1 MALSTPAASSSS
13 TKGIAFMVA
22 GGVVLTVNDA
32 VLKWLTADYPVGEII
47 FLRGAFAFVP
57 IALFIWRSGGMAVM
71 RIRSLRAQGIR
82 AGAAACSAFLFVAAL
97 GLMPLA
103 DAVAISFAGPL
114 FITAL
119 APSFL
124 GEKVGWR
131 RWSAVVV
138 GFAGILVMTRPGGDT
153 LHWVALVPLGAAFAG
168 SFRDLITRRI
178 TTTESTPAIMWFT
191 TLAVTLGGLVT
202 APFGWR
208 MPAPADL
215 GLCAISGCLLGA
227 AHYLLIEAFRFA
239 EAALV
244 APFRYITII
253 WAAVLGFLVW
263 GDLPD
268 HWMIIGSALVVGS
281 CLYILHRERRR

>member
-1 MALSTPAASSSS
+1 
-13 TKGIAFMVA
+13 MVA
-22 GGVVLTVNDA
+22 GGFVLTVNDA
-32 VLKWLTADYPVGEII
+32 VLKWLTADYPVGEIM
-47 FLRGAFAFVP
+47 FLRGVFAFVP
-57 IALFIWRSGGMAVM
+57 IVFFVWRSGGMAAL
-71 RIRSLRAQGIR
+71 RIRSLRAQGVR
-82 AGAAACSAFLFVAAL
+82 AGAAVCSAFLFVTAL

-103 DAVAISFAGPL
+103 DAIAITFAGPL

-124 GEKVGWR
+124 GEQVGWR
-131 RWSAVVV
+131 RWTAVVV
-138 GFAGILVMTRPGGDT
+138 GFAGILIMTRPGGET
-153 LHWVALVPLGAAFAG
+153 LRWAALVPLGATFAG
-168 SFRDLITRRI
+168 STRDLITRRI

-208 MPAPADL
+208 MPSAMDL
-215 GLCAISGCLLGA
+215 GLCAIAGCLLGG

-244 APFRYITII
+244 APFKYFSII
-253 WAAVLGFLVW
+253 WAALIGFLVW

-268 HWMIIGSALVVGS
+268 HWMIAGSALVVGS
-281 CLYILHRERRR
+281 GLYILHRERHH